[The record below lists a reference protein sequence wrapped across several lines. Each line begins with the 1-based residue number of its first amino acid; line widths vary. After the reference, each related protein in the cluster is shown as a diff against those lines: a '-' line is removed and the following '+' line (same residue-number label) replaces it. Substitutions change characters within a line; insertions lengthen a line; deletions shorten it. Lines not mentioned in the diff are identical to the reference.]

1 MPAPALAAE
10 SVVPPVTGGVRV
22 DVSPPAVAGDICGA
36 ATASPLVDVC
46 PSLFA
51 EAAAALSAARLSLAS
66 SIVHAAASRANA
78 SAALLDA
85 TPTRGCIGDVLLAEG
100 LTPRFILTS
109 RIISPSMSVIMTVI
123 KARDVQP
130 PEVARDTLARPEA
143 DSS

>member
-36 ATASPLVDVC
+36 ATAPPLVDVC

-85 TPTRGCIGDVLLAEG
+85 TPTRGCIGDVLAEG

>member
-36 ATASPLVDVC
+36 ATAPPLVDVC

-51 EAAAALSAARLSLAS
+51 EAAAALSAARWSLAS
-66 SIVHAAASRANA
+66 SIGHAAASRANA

-85 TPTRGCIGDVLLAEG
+85 TPTRGCIGDVLAEG

>member
-36 ATASPLVDVC
+36 ATAPPLVDVC
-46 PSLFA
+46 PSHFA

-85 TPTRGCIGDVLLAEG
+85 TPTRGCIGDVLAEG

-130 PEVARDTLARPEA
+130 PEVARDTPARPEA